1 VRNQTTPLTK
11 KVKITMKVIVVALLI
26 SSFLSLKTQ
35 AAPELLDSVSVIVDQ
50 GVVLESQISELITVV
65 KRNAVLNNQT
75 LPSDR
80 VLRTQAIEKLIL
92 DNLQMQMADRMGIQI
107 SDPQLEQTIGNI
119 AQAENMN
126 VSQFREKIASE
137 GVAFNTYREEIRKE
151 IILGEVRRANV
162 RRRVY
167 VTPQE
172 VNNLVKL
179 IDEQGDQQA
188 EYNLGHI
195 LIEFAPEP
203 SDTDIEQ
210 AKTRADKVIE
220 LLNSGSDFSRI
231 ATASSGGSR
240 ALDGGDMGWMNIN
253 SMPTLFAEAVQNK
266 YKDDLIGPIRSGA
279 GFHILKVKDLRGIEK
294 VEIEEINA
302 RHILIAPSII
312 LSDEKAVEILKGFR
326 EQLLAGEADFSELA
340 KEHSAD
346 PGSALKGGELG
357 WAEPSKYVADFRDAL
372 ANLEIDEI
380 SQPVKT
386 QYGWHLMQLLEKR
399 VGDATEKRKEEKAYN
414 LLFQRKFAE
423 ESDVWLR
430 EIRASAYIEVF
441 EQQGE

>member
-1 VRNQTTPLTK
+1 
-11 KVKITMKVIVVALLI
+11 MKVIVVALLI
-26 SSFLSLKTQ
+26 SSFLSLKTE

-50 GVVLESQISELITVV
+50 GVVLESQISELITIV

-80 VLRTQAIEKLIL
+80 VLRTQAIEKLII
-92 DNLQMQMADRMGIQI
+92 DNLQTQMADRMGIQV
-107 SDPQLEQTIGNI
+107 SDPQLEQTIANI
-119 AQAENMN
+119 AKGENMN
-126 VSQFREKIASE
+126 IAQFREKVSQE
-137 GVAFNTYREEIRKE
+137 GVTFDTYREEIRKE
-151 IILGEVRRANV
+151 LILGEVRRANV

-167 VTPQE
+167 ITEQE
-172 VNNLVKL
+172 IKNLVTL
-179 IDEQGDQQA
+179 IDEQGDEQA

-195 LIEFAPEP
+195 LIEFPPEP
-203 SDTDIEQ
+203 TDVDIEQ

-220 LLNSGSDFSRI
+220 LLNKGSDFSKI

-240 ALDGGDMGWMNIN
+240 ALEGGDLGWMNIN
-253 SMPTLFAEAVQNK
+253 SMPTLFAEAIQK
-266 YKDDLIGPIRSGA
+266 KSKDDLIGPIRSGA
-279 GFHILKVKDLRGIEK
+279 GFHILKVKDIRGIET
-294 VEIEEINA
+294 VEVEEINA

-312 LSDEKAVEILKGFR
+312 LSDEKAKTMLKGFR
-326 EQLLAGEADFSELA
+326 EKLLAGEADFAELA

-357 WAEPSKYVADFRDAL
+357 WSEPSKYVDDFRDAL

-399 VGDATEKRKEEKAYN
+399 VGDITEQRKEEKAYQ
-414 LLFQRKFAE
+414 LLFQRKFSE

-430 EIRASAYIEVF
+430 EIRASAYIEVLP
-441 EQQGE
+441 QQGE

>member
-1 VRNQTTPLTK
+1 
-11 KVKITMKVIVVALLI
+11 MKVIVVALLI
-26 SSFLSLKTQ
+26 SSFLSFKTE

-50 GVVLESQISELITVV
+50 GVVLESQITELITVV
-65 KRNAVLNNQT
+65 KRNAALNNQT

-80 VLRTQAIEKLIL
+80 VLRTQAIEKLIV
-92 DNLQMQMADRMGIQI
+92 DNLQTQMAERMGIQI
-107 SDPQLEQTIGNI
+107 SDPQLEQTIANI
-119 AQAENMN
+119 AQGENL
-126 VSQFREKIASE
+126 SIAQFREKVAQE
-137 GVAFNTYREEIRKE
+137 GVTYDTYREEIRKE
-151 IILGEVRRANV
+151 LILGEVRRANV

-167 VTPQE
+167 ITAQE
-172 VNNLVKL
+172 IENLVKL

-195 LIEFAPEP
+195 LIEFPPEP
-203 SDTDIEQ
+203 TDEDIVQ
-210 AKTRADKVIE
+210 SKSRADKVLE
-220 LLNSGSDFSRI
+220 LLEKGSDFAKI
-231 ATASSGGSR
+231 ATASSGGPR
-240 ALDGGDMGWMNIN
+240 ALDGGDLGWLNIN
-253 SMPTLFAEAVQNK
+253 SMPTLFAEAVQK
-266 YKDDLIGPIRSGA
+266 KSKDDLIGPIRSGA

-302 RHILIAPSII
+302 RHILISPSII
-312 LSDEKAVEILKGFR
+312 LSDEKAVKMLTGFR
-326 EQLLAGEADFSELA
+326 EQLLAGEADFAELA

-399 VGDATEKRKEEKAYN
+399 VGDATEKRKEDKAYN
-414 LLFQRKFAE
+414 LLYQRKFAE

-430 EIRASAYIEVF
+430 EIRASAYIEVIA
-441 EQQGE
+441 QQGE